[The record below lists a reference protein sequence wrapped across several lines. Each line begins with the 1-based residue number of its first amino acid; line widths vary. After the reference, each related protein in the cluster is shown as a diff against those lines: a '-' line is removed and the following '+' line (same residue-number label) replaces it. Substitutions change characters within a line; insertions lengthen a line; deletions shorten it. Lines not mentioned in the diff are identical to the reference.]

1 MGDGRGV
8 FWEGAVL
15 RGRHKGFFG
24 EVGGG
29 NNVVCLKTR
38 TLYLREKCLWGEGE
52 FHGLDIEVFS
62 GGRYRGFFRGGGN
75 KVLRE
80 KNQSPE
86 SRVQSPES
94 RVQSP
99 GSRVQSCF

>member
-1 MGDGRGV
+1 MCKNIETTSVCSIAFNQKSDVVVVFYLGEGRGT

-29 NNVVCLKTR
+29 NNVVCLKSR
-38 TLYLREKCLWGEGE
+38 TLLTL
-52 FHGLDIEVFS
+52 
-62 GGRYRGFFRGGGN
+62 GGGEV
-75 KVLRE
+75 KFWEE
-80 KNQSPE
+80 K

-94 RVQSP
+94 RVQS
-99 GSRVQSCF
+99 SF